1 MLRRSASPRVFDRG
15 LQLSGREDGR
25 TAWARKATGR
35 GASRSNS
42 KEATRQPGAHSLR
55 QQERSDT
62 FVRAFNAERPRE
74 ALDMKCP
81 AELYLASSRRYDGLP
96 ELLHPFHDLTLA
108 STGNRR
114 NTRWHWKGPSIAL
127 IHETLPTM
135 ARWTRAGMV
144 AAHVA
149 IDFFRLVV

>member
-96 ELLHPFHDLTLA
+96 ELIHPFHDLTLA

-114 NTRWHWKGPSIAL
+114 NTDDIGKARQSHWSTKPCGQWRGERAQAWWRRMWRL
-127 IHETLPTM
+127 IFS
-135 ARWTRAGMV
+135 A
-144 AAHVA
+144 
-149 IDFFRLVV
+149 